1 MAHFAKISED
11 NIVLNV
17 VTFNNL
23 DMLNSEGIETESIGQ
38 KYLETHHNWP
48 AHLWIKTSFNTQ
60 GNKHKTGGIPFRGNY
75 AGIGFTWDS
84 TNQIFWY
91 PSPYTSWIKDITTAY
106 WVSPLGPKPSLT
118 NEQTAENIAGSHAW
132 SYEWDENAY
141 QADNTTGWV
150 LVNYKI

>member
-1 MAHFAKISED
+1 MAHFAKISEN

-17 VTFNNL
+17 VTFNNS

-38 KYLETHHNWP
+38 QYLETHHNWP

-60 GNKHKTGGIPFRGNY
+60 GNKHRIGGIPFRGNY

-84 TNQIFWY
+84 NNQIFWY

-106 WVSPLGPKPSLT
+106 WVSPLGSKPSLT
-118 NEQTAENIAGSHAW
+118 NEQIAENTAGSHAW

-141 QADNTTGWV
+141 QADNTTGWI
-150 LVNYKI
+150 LVNSKI